1 MSELGNEKPNMNK
14 LLSGYASV
22 DPVAAM
28 KTQAGMKTV
37 DPTKKSIRELEQL
50 WKDAERSLRYAK
62 QQGDSVGANY
72 YTRLQKK
79 LTDQLKV
86 LRPEIWGDTPTETI
100 NNGTVKE
107 EVGAPAITDTKVI
120 KKALQDSA
128 KDADKDGLIDNVTS
142 WRDTITEWKREN
154 KLADDRSEVKDVMVF
169 AENLISEI
177 ADKHRGVLEKI
188 NRGQDDRK
196 QRMTED
202 EKYQKVWETKTA
214 LVEEPS
220 ITNKRAAINVVLRD
234 ESGAAIG
241 ADEFNN
247 MMSFVLPQAFY
258 KTFKEETTGIETTL
272 LGMVSTGA
280 REEYMR
286 SVAEKYLGNV
296 SADKLS
302 QYMKRGVPKDYYRRK
317 TDKKIKKKKEKVGDK
332 PVQKDFPTRGSYL
345 KALMLWRKKGGK

>member
-1 MSELGNEKPNMNK
+1 MPNFDHRIIADTQPFKMPSFREGLLAGIQDVRDAQQGQRMESFRGQAMSELGNEKPNMNK

-202 EKYQKVWETKTA
+202 EKYQKVEQEWRARREDVTQRLDYSVNDANAIAAAGHETA
-214 LVEEPS
+214 LFCLSCKRHQLPTPINECPVCYSHRVRVVELTEDY
-220 ITNKRAAINVVLRD
+220 LR
-234 ESGAAIG
+234 
-241 ADEFNN
+241 
-247 MMSFVLPQAFY
+247 
-258 KTFKEETTGIETTL
+258 TL
-272 LGMVSTGA
+272 LH
-280 REEYMR
+280 R
-286 SVAEKYLGNV
+286 
-296 SADKLS
+296 
-302 QYMKRGVPKDYYRRK
+302 
-317 TDKKIKKKKEKVGDK
+317 
-332 PVQKDFPTRGSYL
+332 L
-345 KALMLWRKKGGK
+345 KCMP